1 MSVIRGILLQSFT
14 CCSISPGPFL
24 QVRGMEHPR
33 RASPVPQS
41 RHSTHVPAS
50 LCQSHALLTLLG
62 CGCSRSGQPCHA
74 SASLVSIANLDSLLW
89 SRLLEDPKQMLRLCD
104 AVVTVRPSVC
114 RCRCL
119 QAAAGRGSYVQLRM
133 GFGRAQDATEQACR
147 PGPSSTSA
155 VRVYGLV

>member
-1 MSVIRGILLQSFT
+1 
-14 CCSISPGPFL
+14 
-24 QVRGMEHPR
+24 MEHPR

-41 RHSTHVPAS
+41 RQFTRVSAS
-50 LCQSHALLTLLG
+50 PCQSHALLTLLG
-62 CGCSRSGQPCHA
+62 CGLGQVRQLLIENSHA
-74 SASLVSIANLDSLLW
+74 PVPLVSITNFDSLLW
-89 SRLLEDPKQMLRLCD
+89 SRLLEYPKQMLRLCD
-104 AVVTVRPSVC
+104 AVVTVRPSVY

-147 PGPSSTSA
+147 PGQSSTSA